1 MVLRLASLEG
11 NRIGTISGILQFFV
25 YLQVLD
31 LLTTLIGFR
40 VGAAEASPFI
50 RSLMHAGPALG
61 VCLSKLIALAI
72 GAVCV
77 CANKWRALQWITVA
91 SAALV
96 AWNLVVIFVVANGH
110 PR

>member
-1 MVLRLASLEG
+1 MALRLAGLEG

-40 VGAAEASPFI
+40 VGAAEASPFV
-50 RSLMHAGPALG
+50 RSLMHAGPAFG

-77 CANKWRALQWITVA
+77 YANKWRALEWITLG
-91 SAALV
+91 SAVLV
-96 AWNLVVIFVVANGH
+96 AWNLMVIFVTAS
-110 PR
+110 